1 MTRALLL
8 ASLLAFAPL
17 VTRAADITARFY
29 GHAYDLKT
37 NRYLYTE
44 VHEQRLSGDKW
55 LGGSIKYFSPD
66 GVLLGE
72 KKLDF
77 SANPFVPTYDYQ
89 LPALQYQEAITS
101 VGADEIAMSK
111 SNHGKRKTATVANK
125 APIAADSGFHTFLRI
140 HFKELLDGKTVPFTF
155 VAAGNLDS
163 YKFRAKRIEDTTFE
177 GKKAVRFLVEA
188 NSLLRI
194 VAPNLQVTYDPDQER
209 LLEYRGPSNVI
220 DPETDKVYEAR
231 IIYPAQPPADAP
243 KNLPP
248 LG

>member
-8 ASLLAFAPL
+8 ASLLALAPVL
-17 VTRAADITARFY
+17 SHAAEVVARFY

-37 NRYLYTE
+37 HRYLYTE
-44 VHEQRLSGDKW
+44 VHQQKLSGDKW
-55 LGGSIKYFSPD
+55 LSGSIKYFGPD

-77 SANPFVPTYDYQ
+77 SANPYIPVYDYQ
-89 LPALQYQEAITS
+89 LPALQYQEAITRVTDGS
-101 VGADEIAMSK
+101 IDMLK
-111 SNHGKRKTATVANK
+111 SSHGKKKTGTVDNK
-125 APIAADSGFHTFLRI
+125 PPIAADSGFHTFLRAN
-140 HFKELLDGKTVPFTF
+140 FKDLMDGKTIAFTF

-163 YKFRAKRIEDTTFE
+163 YKFRAKRVEDTTFE
-177 GKKAVRFLVEA
+177 GKKAVHFRVEA
-188 NSLLRI
+188 NSLLRM
-194 VAPNLQVTYDPDQER
+194 VAPTLELTYDPGEQR

-220 DPETDKVYEAR
+220 DPATDKVYETR
-231 IIYPAQPPADAP
+231 IVYPAQPPADAP

>member
-1 MTRALLL
+1 MTRALLF
-8 ASLLAFAPL
+8 ASLLALAPAL
-17 VTRAADITARFY
+17 SHAEDVVARFY
-29 GHAYDLKT
+29 GHAYDIKT

-44 VHEQRLSGDKW
+44 VHQQKLSGEKW
-55 LGGSIKYFSPD
+55 LGGSIKYFAPD

-77 SANPFVPTYDYQ
+77 AANPYIPVYDYQ
-89 LPALQYQEAITS
+89 LPALQYQEAITKVTAS
-101 VGADEIAMSK
+101 SIEMLK
-111 SNHGKRKTATVANK
+111 SSHGKKKTGAVDNK
-125 APIAADSGFHTFLRI
+125 APMAADSGFHTFLRAN
-140 HFKELLDGKTVPFTF
+140 FKDLMDGKTVPFTF

-163 YKFRAKRIEDTTFE
+163 FKFRAKRIEDTTFE

-188 NSLLRI
+188 NSLLRV
-194 VAPNLQVTYDPDQER
+194 VAPNLELTYDPGEQR

-220 DPETDKVYEAR
+220 DPTTDKVYETR
-231 IIYPAQPPADAP
+231 IVYPAQTPADAP

>member
-17 VTRAADITARFY
+17 ASLAADVTARFY
-29 GHAYDLKT
+29 GYAYDLKS

-44 VHEQRLSGDKW
+44 VHEQKLSGDKW
-55 LGGSIKYFSPD
+55 LGGSIRYYGAD

-72 KKLDF
+72 KKMDF
-77 SANPFVPTYDYQ
+77 SANPFIPVYDYH
-89 LPALQYQEAITS
+89 LPALQYQEGITS
-101 VGADEIAMSK
+101 VSDSGIAMLK
-111 SNHGKRKTATVANK
+111 SSHGKRKTVKVDND
-125 APIAADSGFHTFLRI
+125 PPMAADSGFHAFLRA
-140 HFKELLDGKTVPFTF
+140 HFQDLLDGKTVPFTF
-155 VAAGNLDS
+155 VAAGNLDTF
-163 YKFRAKRIEDTTFE
+163 KFRAKRIDDTTFE

-188 NSLLRI
+188 NSLLRV
-194 VAPNLQVTYDPDQER
+194 VAPNLQLTYDPEEQR

-220 DPETDKVYEAR
+220 DPATDKVYEAR
-231 IIYPAQPPADAP
+231 IVYPAQAPTDAP